1 MKALLI
7 VNPVSGKKRITGEL
21 VNIISCLEN
30 GGYTTTVPKDAVMP
44 PKLQEYTA
52 VNMM

>member
-21 VNIISCLEN
+21 VNIISRLEK
-30 GGYTTTVPKDAVMP
+30 GGYVTTVHEATLPKP
-44 PKLQEYTA
+44 QGSTA
-52 VNMM
+52 ANMT